1 MNCITVKNVTPSEN
15 YELILKFSTNEIKKF
30 DMKPYLD
37 FGRYEE
43 LKSKNIFDSV
53 FVSFDTIEW
62 ANNLDIDPE
71 FLYEKSTIIK
81 QEK

>member
-15 YELILKFSTNEIKKF
+15 YELILKFSTNEVKKF